1 MGKDVSQLKTR
12 FNRCNFDLVFN
23 DLLAKP
29 DGLDGIVLTSRS
41 ELRRWCSSKN
51 KSAWIVLVNSDVHG
65 AGVGFVVI
73 LFLDSNGN
81 ANLVN
86 EGNDGEKITAAA
98 P

>member
-1 MGKDVSQLKTR
+1 MH
-12 FNRCNFDLVFN
+12 FNRRNCDLVFN

-29 DGLDGIVLTSRS
+29 DGLDGVVFTPRS

-51 KSAWIVLVNSDVHG
+51 KSALIDLVNSDVHG
-65 AGVGFVVI
+65 AGVGFVVV

-86 EGNDGEKITAAA
+86 KGNDGEKVTAAA